1 MRILLA
7 SDHYPPFIGGAH
19 RQTQLLGRELRMRG
33 HQVAVATGWH
43 PGLPAQEDDAGVP
56 VHRFRQVRTWH
67 EGQTAQPRQRHQPP
81 FPDPVEVVGLRRLID
96 EFRPD
101 VVHSYGWISYSV
113 AAALP
118 GREIPLLLS
127 ARDYAYGCA
136 TRSLL
141 YRGIEPCSGPALR
154 KCLSCAPSLYGYGK
168 GWAAVLGVAGG
179 RELLRRKV
187 DGIHSIST
195 YVQEIVRRD
204 FLGEDEQVPSEQG
217 ASEQGASKQGAS
229 KQAAS
234 KQAPSEQGASEQAAS
249 KLGARRP
256 IEAIIPSFREDDDGD
271 DIVYG
276 DDEQIQQLLEQ
287 LPGEPFIL
295 FVGAL
300 RRVKGVQ
307 QLLDAYEQMEAPPPL
322 VLIGTY
328 ESDSPRRLPPGVHV
342 VPNLPHRAVM
352 AAWDRALFGVIPS
365 LWPEPLGSVVY
376 EGMSRGKAVIGTT
389 PGGHTDMIVDGVT
402 GLLVPQGNVG
412 ALYEAMQ
419 ALLDDPELRG
429 RFGRAG
435 QARSRLFTAEVN
447 VPRFEQLY
455 RQLIDARHSTPDPID
470 VDARQEVQCVELQS
484 GALRK

>member
-19 RQTQLLGRELRMRG
+19 RQTQLLGRELHTRG

-43 PGLPAQEDDAGVP
+43 PGVPAQEDDAGVP

-67 EGQTAQPRQRHQPP
+67 EGQTAKLRQRHQPP
-81 FPDPVEVVGLRRLID
+81 FPDPLEVAGLRRLID
-96 EFRPD
+96 KFRPD

-136 TRSLL
+136 TRSLV
-141 YRGIEPCSGPALR
+141 YRGVEPCSGPALQ

-168 GWAAVLGVAGG
+168 GWVAVLGVAGG

-204 FLGEDEQVPSEQG
+204 FLGEDKQA
-217 ASEQGASKQGAS
+217 ASSQSAS
-229 KQAAS
+229 KQA
-234 KQAPSEQGASEQAAS
+234 
-249 KLGARRP
+249 ARRP
-256 IEAIIPSFREDDDGD
+256 IEAIIPSFREDDDD
-271 DIVYG
+271 LAYG
-276 DDEQIQQLLEQ
+276 DDEPIQQHLEQ